1 MEGENTVRL
10 LCTGYARNPNSGIQC
25 ELCEHWYHYSSG
37 SVKAQAAGR
46 ENYNCGKCW
55 TVKLRML
62 QEDLHNTLRQIDKLK
77 ARNRMLEE
85 KLLLAGTG
93 KKDTVP
99 AKQTVAK
106 CMVVGDSMLSN
117 VGAERAVMMVECFP
131 RIKTEQLQSDRREGC
146 VWSRNC
152 YCSRW
157 Y

>member
-1 MEGENTVRL
+1 
-10 LCTGYARNPNSGIQC
+10 
-25 ELCEHWYHYSSG
+25 
-37 SVKAQAAGR
+37 VKAQAAGR